1 MFHASVH
8 VTCCTGFA
16 WSARA
21 HRSTRPQTANRRT
34 RKTRGD
40 LKRDVT
46 FFSVY
51 CVALMTGICR

>member
-21 HRSTRPQTANRRT
+21 HRSTRPQTTNRRT

-40 LKRDVT
+40 LKRCHV
-46 FFSVY
+46 FPCVLCSV
-51 CVALMTGICR
+51 VDGDM